1 MADAQRV
8 SPGQAAQVRACDGT
22 APADGQVAG
31 TVKVVGKVAD
41 PQTGN
46 LPVRILVENAAGK
59 LTLGQ
64 AVSATIV
71 VREENALAVPVE
83 AVQDTGEVPVLN
95 VVRDDK
101 TVVLH
106 PKLGLKDEHWIIVSD
121 TDLKPDEPVIV
132 EGGYN
137 LPEGTEV
144 DVESADET
152 KPAEAEKEDADKK
165 KPTAKAADDD

>member
-1 MADAQRV
+1 M
-8 SPGQAAQVRACDGT
+8 
-22 APADGQVAG
+22 
-31 TVKVVGKVAD
+31 KVIGKVAD

-46 LPVRILVENAAGK
+46 LPVRILVENADGK
-59 LTLGQ
+59 LKLGQ

-83 AVQDTGEVPVLN
+83 AVQDAGEDPFSNVL
-95 VVRDDK
+95 RDGK

-106 PKLGLKDEHWIIVSD
+106 PKLGLKDEHWIVVSD
-121 TDLKPDEPVIV
+121 TDLKPDEPVIT

-144 DVESADET
+144 AVEKVPKRRSRRNPSRAPRT
-152 KPAEAEKEDADKK
+152 PK
-165 KPTAKAADDD
+165 KPRKRQRERKNRRKRPGSTTHDRPRGVQ